1 MSPSP
6 RVRKKM
12 SSEYLKE
19 TLLKE
24 EARAKDLDRAIS
36 GALLADE
43 VEPQVSETRDKQV
56 LIRVSESQR
65 DQWAKAADKDGLSV
79 SEWLR
84 SMADYRYREIFTCLH
99 KIESRRVYPW
109 SEHCM
114 DCGTRIR

>member
-1 MSPSP
+1 
-6 RVRKKM
+6 M

-19 TLLKE
+19 TLRSNEIKG
-24 EARAKDLDRAIS
+24 KQLDKAIS

-43 VEPQVSETRDKQV
+43 VDVPVVETRDKQV

-84 SMADYRYREIFTCLH
+84 SMADFRHREIFECLH
-99 KIESRRVYPW
+99 PIASRRSYPW

-114 DCGTRIR
+114 DCGARLR

>member
-1 MSPSP
+1 
-6 RVRKKM
+6 M

-19 TLLKE
+19 TLRSNEIKG
-24 EARAKDLDRAIS
+24 KQLDKAIS

-43 VEPQVSETRDKQV
+43 VAVPVVETRDKQV

-84 SMADYRYREIFTCLH
+84 SMADFRYREIFECLH

-114 DCGTRIR
+114 DCGARLR

>member
-1 MSPSP
+1 
-6 RVRKKM
+6 M

-19 TLLKE
+19 TLRSNEIKG
-24 EARAKDLDRAIS
+24 KQLDKAIS
-36 GALLADE
+36 GALLSDE
-43 VEPQVSETRDKQV
+43 VVEPVSETRDKQV

-84 SMADYRYREIFTCLH
+84 SMADFRYREIFECLH

-114 DCGTRIR
+114 DCGARLR